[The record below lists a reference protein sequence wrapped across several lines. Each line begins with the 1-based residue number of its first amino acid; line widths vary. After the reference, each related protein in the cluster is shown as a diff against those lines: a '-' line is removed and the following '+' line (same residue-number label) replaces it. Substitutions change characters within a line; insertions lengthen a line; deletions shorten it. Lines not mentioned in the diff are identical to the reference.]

1 MEDFYP
7 EARLVHIT
15 AVCAS
20 GGLFF
25 LRGLLLNVFARRWAM
40 AAPVRYLS
48 YAIDTVLLGAALTL
62 TTIIHQYPG
71 VNGWLTMKVALLVVY
86 IGLGHFALKR
96 APTRRARLCYWFG
109 ALAVFAAIATVA
121 HTHNPLGPLAFLSA
135 AH

>member
-1 MEDFYP
+1 MEAFYP
-7 EARLVHIT
+7 EVRLVHIT

-25 LRGLLLNVFARRWAM
+25 FRGLLLNVFASRWGM

-48 YAIDTVLLGAALTL
+48 YAIDTVLLAAALTL

-71 VNGWLTMKVALLVVY
+71 VNGWLTMKVALLVAY

-96 APTRRARLCYWFG
+96 APTRRARLCYWLG

-121 HTHNPLGPLAFLSA
+121 HTHNPLGPLAILAA